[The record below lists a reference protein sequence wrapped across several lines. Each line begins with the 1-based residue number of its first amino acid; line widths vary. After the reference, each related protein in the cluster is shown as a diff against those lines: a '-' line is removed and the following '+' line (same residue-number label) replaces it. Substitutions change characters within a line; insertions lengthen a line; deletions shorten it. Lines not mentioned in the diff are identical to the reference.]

1 MEELSKVILEKENSK
16 LIFEEKKDSL
26 EINFFSVVDNPVFE
40 ISSENEDVYNS
51 FKSFVSSINKGN
63 KNLLDEEILD
73 TVIYSEDETA
83 GISMLSINITEES
96 VSLEFSSPFH
106 TNILLTKSDK
116 EEIKLMII
124 LFETL
129 RTINAS
135 YYQTYLNEY
144 FTSGRE
150 LKLELK

>member
-1 MEELSKVILEKENSK
+1 MEELSKVVLEKENSK

-40 ISSENEDVYNS
+40 ISSENEDVYNC
-51 FKSFVSSINKGN
+51 FKSFVSNINKGT
-63 KNLLDEEILD
+63 KNLLNEEILD

-106 TNILLTKSDK
+106 TNIILTKSDK
-116 EEIKLMII
+116 EEIKLMSN

-129 RTINAS
+129 RSINAL
-135 YYQTYLNEY
+135 YYQTYLDEF